1 MKKILTVSLVAMMA
15 VSAARA
21 DIASTKYV
29 DDKTGNVAAS
39 EYVSGLTNKTLT
51 GAVENLNSRIDDISG
66 ESGILAELDL
76 TAVTEAGKA
85 IVSVSQEN
93 GQVAATTGEIGTA
106 GIANESVTLGK
117 LSTEVQASLG
127 KADTAMQSIGAGT
140 VTKTML
146 ESTVQTSLGKADTA
160 MQSIG
165 AGTVTKTM
173 LDSDVQASLDA
184 ADAAAGGITTAIEAL
199 DVTDTAVEK
208 QFVTAVS
215 ETDGKVVVSR
225 AALTAADIPTIEQSQ
240 VNGLGA
246 ALSGKQATLGAGDIT
261 TGLIADANV
270 TKAKLSEAVQE
281 SLDKADS
288 ALQSIEDGTVTK
300 AMLASTVQTSLG
312 LADSALPTA
321 DFNSFKTE
329 NTNAIATAKSEA
341 IADAASKYQV
351 KALVTSQA
359 EMNAAANKA
368 AVYPSASLMESFVN
382 DKTTGLVTGLG
393 DVDNLET
400 TAENVV
406 GAINEVKDTADSALA
421 KAEANED
428 AIDGLGALAR
438 KSTIATADIDAKAV
452 TLEKLADG
460 VQTSLG
466 LANSAVQSVTTG
478 TGNGNINVDGT
489 QVAVSGLKSAAF
501 AETTAFDSVGS
512 AATAKSEAIAAAK
525 TETESQISA
534 LGLTAVSKV
543 AVPTECE
550 NGQATCAL
558 VYDSVAKDLKWEAIM
573 K

>member
-1 MKKILTVSLVAMMA
+1 MKKLLTVSLVAMMA

-21 DIASTKYV
+21 DIASTDYV
-29 DDKTGNVAAS
+29 TDRTGDVAAS
-39 EYVSGLTNKTLT
+39 TYVSGLANKTLT
-51 GAVENLNSRIDDISG
+51 GAVSDLDSRV
-66 ESGILAELDL
+66 
-76 TAVTEAGKA
+76 TAVK
-85 IVSVSQEN
+85 
-93 GQVAATTGEIGTA
+93 GT
-106 GIANESVTLGK
+106 
-117 LSTEVQASLG
+117 
-127 KADTAMQSIGAGT
+127 
-140 VTKTML
+140 
-146 ESTVQTSLGKADTA
+146 
-160 MQSIG
+160 
-165 AGTVTKTM
+165 
-173 LDSDVQASLDA
+173 
-184 ADAAAGGITTAIEAL
+184 ADAAA
-199 DVTDTAVEK
+199 
-208 QFVTAVS
+208 
-215 ETDGKVVVSR
+215 
-225 AALTAADIPTIEQSQ
+225 TAADLTALQGTVSTNKAAADQTQASLEALAETVAGINTAYKAADTTLTNKFGDLGEKTVQAYVDDKTKDIASSGT
-240 VNGLGA
+240 VSALASRVDTAKTDIDGLQASLAEGGATATAIAAAKKAGDDAQGDLDAYKTSNNA
-246 ALSGKQATLGAGDIT
+246 ALAGVKAT
-261 TGLIADANV
+261 ADA
-270 TKAKLSEAVQE
+270 
-281 SLDKADS
+281 
-288 ALQSIEDGTVTK
+288 
-300 AMLASTVQTSLG
+300 
-312 LADSALPTA
+312 ALPTTT
-321 DFNSFKTE
+321 FTSFQ
-329 NTNAIATAKSEA
+329 NTNTQAIATAKSEA

-351 KALVTSQA
+351 KALVTSQT

-393 DVDNLET
+393 GVDSLET